1 MANFN
6 SVMILGRLVRDPELK
21 YSSSGVPVC
30 DLTIATTRK
39 FKKADGQEG
48 ESTLFLDVNAW
59 RRLGEVCGEFLK
71 KGREVFVSGE
81 LTQSRWV
88 DEQGQKRNKIRL
100 TADTVQFLREPRGNG
115 GGDADSKLS
124 GESSA
129 KEQ

>member
-59 RRLGEVCGEFLK
+59 RRLGEVCAEFLK

-115 GGDADSKLS
+115 GGDADSESS